1 MIARDLISDTVP
13 SVKTSDPA
21 GRVLTWMAEFK
32 VEQLPVVNNE
42 ELLGMV
48 TEEDLL
54 DTETDDTP
62 VGNIRLRLPEKTYVY
77 EDAHIYDV
85 IRMSSLLQLD
95 ILPVLKA
102 RDNTFLGVVTKNDIL
117 ETVGGLLGTTE
128 PGGIIVLAVHHN
140 SYHLSEIARICESND
155 AKILSLTVTNS
166 PNPAELLVTL
176 KLNIREMSRVIA
188 TFERFEY
195 NIYSVIFDA
204 EQLNDYRENYENLL
218 RYLDL

>member
-1 MIARDLISDTVP
+1 
-13 SVKTSDPA
+13 
-21 GRVLTWMAEFK
+21 MAEFK

-42 ELLGMV
+42 ELLGMIS
-48 TEEDLL
+48 EEDLL
-54 DTETDDTP
+54 DTEEDDTP

-77 EDAHIYDV
+77 EDAHVYDV
-85 IRMSSLLQLD
+85 IRMASLLNLD

-117 ETVGGLLGTTE
+117 EAVGALMGTNE
-128 PGGIIVLAVHHN
+128 PGGIIVLEVSQN

-166 PNPAELLVTL
+166 PGSGNLLVTL

-195 NIYSVIFDA
+195 TIHNVVFDA
-204 EQLNDYRENYENLL
+204 EQLDDYRENYENLL